1 MQNDACIL
9 YIYVV
14 QAYQTQIGERGH
26 RLSGGQRQRIALARA
41 ILRDPAILILD
52 EATSELDAESEIAI
66 QRALTEIMKNRTTF
80 IIAHRLSTI
89 RKADKI
95 IVLEEGK
102 IQEVGTHEDLLDSRG
117 LYRKFH
123 ELQYGILDL

>member
-1 MQNDACIL
+1 
-9 YIYVV
+9 
-14 QAYQTQIGERGH
+14 
-26 RLSGGQRQRIALARA
+26 RIALARA

-66 QRALTEIMKNRTTF
+66 QKVLAEFMKDRTTL

-95 IVLEEGK
+95 IVLESGK
-102 IQEVGTHEDLLDSRG
+102 IIEIGTHADLLDSKG
-117 LYRKFH
+117 LYSKFH
-123 ELQYGILDL
+123 ELQYGIIDI